1 MKDEKLE
8 KLLKLLDKYCEWRS
22 FKFVDHNGAL
32 NWFEMLM
39 DWKSEFLWDETIFSL
54 RFGFI
59 DWLFKNGY
67 IDMQKCMDDEDFR
80 TLMEHYD
87 ASDSALMVLAT
98 RYNNYVLL
106 LDWLK

>member
-1 MKDEKLE
+1 
-8 KLLKLLDKYCEWRS
+8 
-22 FKFVDHNGAL
+22 
-32 NWFEMLM
+32 
-39 DWKSEFLWDETIFSL
+39 
-54 RFGFI
+54 
-59 DWLFKNGY
+59 
-67 IDMQKCMDDEDFR
+67 MQKCMDDEDFR